1 MGKKTQDMLDDI
13 LLDAKK
19 LRDDKIKLLEI
30 CSLLAQKVIP
40 ENEIVSFNRMLWSE
54 HFDVLIEF
62 LKDNK

>member
-1 MGKKTQDMLDDI
+1 MSKKTQDMLDDI

-19 LRDDKIKLLEI
+19 LRDDKLKLLEI

-54 HFDVLIEF
+54 HFNVLIKF